1 MSLPAPLDRLELPLV
16 AAPMTDVSGPE
27 LVIAACRGGVVG
39 SFPAHN
45 ARSTGE
51 LADWLRRITEALGGP
66 KPAAPFAANLVV
78 HRTNERL
85 RDDVAC
91 LIEYGTP
98 LVITSVG
105 APGPVVPPLHD
116 AGCLVFADVA
126 SLRHVE
132 RAVEAGV
139 DGLVLLAAGAGGQT
153 GWANPLTF
161 VRAVRDRFEGP
172 IVLAGGICDGVAL
185 WAARTLGAD
194 LGYMGTKFIATVESL
209 AEAGFR
215 EALVTSTMD
224 DITLSRALSGLP
236 ANLLSGWLESVTK
249 DGAPAAGFTHDRL
262 LERRAIWS
270 AGHSVSGVTE
280 VLTVAELI
288 ERTRQEYE
296 RARRA
301 TAAALAERQSPD
313 HGGRPCGER

>member
-1 MSLPAPLDRLELPLV
+1 MSLPAPLDRLTLPLV

-27 LVIAACRGGVVG
+27 LVIAACRHGVVG
-39 SFPAHN
+39 SFPTHN
-45 ARSTGE
+45 ARSVEE
-51 LADWLRRITEALGGP
+51 LGRWLRQITADEHP
-66 KPAAPFAANLVV
+66 APFAANLVV

-85 RDDVAC
+85 RDDIAC
-91 LIEYGTP
+91 LIEYATP

-105 APGPVVPPLHD
+105 APDLVVPPLHD

-139 DGLVLLAAGAGGQT
+139 DGLVLLTAGAGGQT
-153 GWANPLTF
+153 GWANPLAF
-161 VRAVRDRFEGP
+161 VRAVRERFDGP
-172 IVLAGGICDGVAL
+172 VVLAGGIGDGVAL

-209 AEAGFR
+209 AEADFR
-215 EALVTSTMD
+215 DALVTSTMD
-224 DITLSRALSGLP
+224 DITLSRVLSGLP
-236 ANLLSGWLESVTK
+236 ANLLTGWLESVTGGEA
-249 DGAPAAGFTHDRL
+249 DGFTHDRL
-262 LERRAIWS
+262 LDRRRIWS

-288 ERTRQEYE
+288 ERTRQEYDQ
-296 RARRA
+296 ARRT
-301 TAAALAERQSPD
+301 TAAALAEPLR
-313 HGGRPCGER
+313 R

>member
-1 MSLPAPLDRLELPLV
+1 MSLPAPLDRLRLPLV

-27 LVIAACRGGVVG
+27 LVIAACRNGVVG
-39 SFPAHN
+39 SFPTHN
-45 ARSTGE
+45 ARSAGE
-51 LADWLRRITEALGGP
+51 LHRWLRRITEGIDGREG
-66 KPAAPFAANLVV
+66 AAPFAANLVV

-85 RDDVAC
+85 RDDIAC
-91 LIEYGTP
+91 LVEYGTP

-105 APGPVVPPLHD
+105 SPDQVVGPLHD

-139 DGLVLLAAGAGGQT
+139 DGLVLLTAGAGGQT

-161 VRAVRDRFEGP
+161 VRAVRDRFDGP
-172 IVLAGGICDGVAL
+172 IVLAGGVCDGVAL

-209 AEAGFR
+209 AEADFR

-224 DITLSRALSGLP
+224 DITLSPALSGLP
-236 ANLLSGWLESVTK
+236 ANLLTGWLESVTK
-249 DGAPAAGFTHDRL
+249 DGVLADGFAHDRL
-262 LERRAIWS
+262 LGRRGIWS

-288 ERTRQEYE
+288 ERTRQEFDQ
-296 RARRA
+296 ARRA
-301 TAAALAERQSPD
+301 TAAALTESGSR
-313 HGGRPCGER
+313 R

>member
-1 MSLPAPLDRLELPLV
+1 MSLPPPLDRLALPLV

-27 LVIAACRGGVVG
+27 LVIAACRNGVVG
-39 SFPAHN
+39 SFPTHN
-45 ARSTGE
+45 ARSAGE
-51 LADWLRRITEALGGP
+51 LDRWLRRITEAIDG
-66 KPAAPFAANLVV
+66 APFAANLVV

-85 RDDVAC
+85 RDDIAR
-91 LIEYGTP
+91 LIAYGTP

-105 APGPVVPPLHD
+105 APDLVVPPLHD

-139 DGLVLLAAGAGGQT
+139 DGLVLLTAGAGGQT

-161 VRAVRDRFEGP
+161 VRAVRDRFDGP
-172 IVLAGGICDGVAL
+172 IVLAGGVCDGVAL

-209 AEAGFR
+209 AEADFR
-215 EALVTSTMD
+215 EALITSTMD

-236 ANLLSGWLESVTK
+236 ANLLTGWLESVE
-249 DGAPAAGFTHDRL
+249 GAPADGFTQDRL
-262 LERRAIWS
+262 LDRRKIWS

-280 VLTVAELI
+280 ILTVAELI
-288 ERTRQEYE
+288 ERTRQEFDQ
-296 RARRA
+296 ARRM
-301 TAAALAERQSPD
+301 TAAALAEPVR
-313 HGGRPCGER
+313 R